1 VDLGSAAD
9 LSDPHGGVLRLA
21 KTTST
26 TFANLGRA
34 RGYTAG
40 AVDRVRRELA
50 ELEVADGV
58 STCVFGSWARD
69 ELTEESDYD
78 WAVLVDHEFDAYE
91 PAVAREMLAAVQ
103 RLGEEE
109 RRPGKQGVF
118 GVPIAVPELS
128 TKIGLDADTNTNLTR
143 RMLLLLESRELHGQA
158 RAIAI
163 SQILDRLAAASSS
176 STSRKSASAR
186 WAHTTA
192 GSVSCPTRTFAPSC
206 ATSDTTR
213 ATTLQRLQK
222 SASSAA
228 SSRMRSAPCCS
239 PRASG
244 RSPAPTASCDLDRTP
259 DNRSQVGR
267 EGTNRPD
274 VSQR

>member
-91 PAVAREMLAAVQ
+91 PAIAREVLAAVQ
-103 RLGEEE
+103 RLGEEK

-128 TKIGLDADTNTNLTR
+128 TKVGLDADTNTNLTR

-158 RAIAI
+158 RAIAM
-163 SQILDRLAAASSS
+163 SQILDRLAAASPS

-186 WAHTTA
+186 LAHTTA
-192 GSVSCPTRTFAPSC
+192 GSVSCRTKTFAPSC

-213 ATTLQRLQK
+213 RPFSSVYRNSRARPRVRGCARLL
-222 SASSAA
+222 AVLLA
-228 SSRMRSAPCCS
+228 
-239 PRASG
+239 PRAGHPRLRHPVISTG
-244 RSPAPTASCDLDRTP
+244 IPTTDASRSRRDKSPEL
-259 DNRSQVGR
+259 
-267 EGTNRPD
+267 
-274 VSQR
+274 SQR